1 MTRVVVIDY
10 GMGNLHSVS
19 KALEA
24 VSASEEIIISSD
36 HKMIKSAD
44 KIVLPGVG
52 GIKDC
57 MEAFSLDLKE
67 RVLEELENK
76 PTLAICVGMQMLL
89 KFSEENG
96 GVEGLD
102 ILNGSITK
110 IHSSRDVKVPHMGWN
125 KVKHLGDHFLLRGIP
140 DESSF
145 YFVHSYCCLESEDAI
160 TETTHG
166 SKFIS
171 ALAKDN
177 IFAVQFHPEKSQN
190 SGLQLYKNF
199 LDWRI

>member
-57 MEAFSLDLKE
+57 MEAFSFDLKE
-67 RVLEELENK
+67 KVNEELENK

>member
-10 GMGNLHSVS
+10 GMGHLNSVS

-36 HKMIKSAD
+36 HKVIKSAD

-67 RVLEELENK
+67 RVIEELENK

>member
-36 HKMIKSAD
+36 HTMIKSAD

-57 MEAFSLDLKE
+57 MEAFSFDLKE
-67 RVLEELENK
+67 RVIEELENK

>member
-67 RVLEELENK
+67 RVIEELENK